1 VTLQRLLQERATLK
15 FYLKHSLES
24 MGNTMLS
31 FFVTMGDTMQ
41 KVYKSR
47 TQSGVIG
54 YFTNG
59 FLVIPLTEEE
69 YNMTDAEHTEY
80 AKARGWLYVAR

>member
-1 VTLQRLLQERATLK
+1 MQE
-15 FYLKHSLES
+15 
-24 MGNTMLS
+24 
-31 FFVTMGDTMQ
+31 
-41 KVYKSR
+41 VYKSR

-69 YNMTDAEHTEY
+69 YNMSDEEHTSY
-80 AKARGWLYVAR
+80 AKDRGWLYVAR

>member
-1 VTLQRLLQERATLK
+1 
-15 FYLKHSLES
+15 

-31 FFVTMGDTMQ
+31 FFVTKGDTMQ

-47 TQSGVIG
+47 TKSGKIG

-59 FLVIPLTEEE
+59 FLVIPLTIEE
-69 YNMTDAEHTEY
+69 YNKTDEEHT
-80 AKARGWLYVAR
+80 KACKERGWLYVAR

>member
-1 VTLQRLLQERATLK
+1 MFQQHNLGRATLK
-15 FYLKHSLES
+15 SYPKHSLES

-69 YNMTDAEHTEY
+69 YNMTDEEHTSY